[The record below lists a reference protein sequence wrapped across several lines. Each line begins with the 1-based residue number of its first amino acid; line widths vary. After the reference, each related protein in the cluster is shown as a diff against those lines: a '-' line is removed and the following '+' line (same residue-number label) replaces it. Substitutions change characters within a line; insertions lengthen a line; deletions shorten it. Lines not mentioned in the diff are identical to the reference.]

1 MPFLVGDKLITSN
14 VKKPL
19 FILFLLLSFAAQAQK
34 ISAADLK
41 ALRLKEDS
49 LRANI
54 KNVIL
59 DSFTAG
65 RMRSDSQFVRT
76 LVRSLQIRN
85 SFYYP
90 FDSLQGIS
98 KLYAP
103 DSSFRIFSWSI
114 SFDDYYARQ
123 RAAIQYRTADG
134 RLKLVPLR
142 DFSEFTP
149 QATDSVRTK
158 DNWIG
163 AVYYKIIKTEHNG
176 KNYYTLFGFDDHSVR
191 SNKKWIEVLSFDNRD
206 MPVFGAPFS
215 FENDSIKKPEQK
227 RFYIEYKKEA
237 STFVNYD
244 PDLNLII
251 FDHLI
256 SETDEPDKPY
266 TFIPD
271 GDSEGFVWK
280 GGKWVHIDKVFDFK
294 LEDGQAPVPDPV
306 RDNKG
311 KNNEEKLQQQS
322 NKNKAKKTG
331 GR

>member
-1 MPFLVGDKLITSN
+1 M
-14 VKKPL
+14 KKPL
-19 FILFLLLSFAAQAQK
+19 LLLFLFISVAAHAQS
-34 ISAADLK
+34 ISKADLK
-41 ALRLKEDS
+41 VLRMKEDT
-49 LRANI
+49 LKGLI
-54 KNVIL
+54 KNVIV

-76 LVRSLQIRN
+76 LVRSLQVKN

-90 FDSLQGIS
+90 FDSIRGIS

-114 SFDDYYARQ
+114 SFDDYYSRQ
-123 RAAIQYRTADG
+123 RAAIQYKTADG
-134 RLKLVPLR
+134 SLKLVPLR
-142 DFSEFTP
+142 DFSEFTAK
-149 QATDSVRTK
+149 ATDSIRTK

-163 AVYYKIIKTEHNG
+163 AVYYRIIKTEHNG
-176 KNYYTLFGFDDHSVR
+176 KPYYTLFGFDDHSVR
-191 SNKKWIEVLSFDNRD
+191 SNKKWIDVLSFDKNN
-206 MPVFGAPFS
+206 MPVFGTAFS

-227 RFYIEYKKEA
+227 RFFIEYKKEA

-251 FDHLI
+251 YDHLI

-280 GGKWVHIDKVFDFK
+280 GGKWVHNDKVFDFK
-294 LEDGQAPVPDPV
+294 LEDGQAPMPDPV
-306 RDNKG
+306 RDTDG

-322 NKNKAKKTG
+322 NKNKGKKTG
-331 GR
+331 GQ

>member
-1 MPFLVGDKLITSN
+1 M
-14 VKKPL
+14 KKPL
-19 FILFLLLSFAAQAQK
+19 FILFLLFSFAAQAQK
-34 ISAADLK
+34 VSPADLK

-49 LRANI
+49 LKGLI

-76 LVRSLQIRN
+76 LVRTLQIKN
-85 SFYYP
+85 AFYYP
-90 FDSLQGIS
+90 FDSLKGIS

-123 RAAIQYRTADG
+123 RAAIQYRTPDG

-149 QATDSVRTK
+149 RATDSIRSK

-163 AVYYKIIKTEHNG
+163 AVYYKIIRTEHNG
-176 KNYYTLFGFDDHSVR
+176 KKYYTLFGFDDHSVR
-191 SNKKWIEVLSFDNRD
+191 SNKKWIDVLSFDDRG

-251 FDHLI
+251 YDHLI
-256 SETDEPDKPY
+256 SETDEPEKPY
-266 TFIPD
+266 TYIPD

-280 GGKWVHIDKVFDFK
+280 GGKWVHMDKVFDFK

-306 RDNKG
+306 RDNQG

-322 NKNKAKKTG
+322 NKNKGKKTG
-331 GR
+331 GQ